1 MKTDSDDLLMKMST
15 TKRSKTPDTSPMR
28 TPAAITNTRPGYIHH
43 INNNMSKIITNTGVH
58 VSEFRQLGKSD
69 IFNCQ
74 KPQYCAIFFDK
85 ITLAALDHEVM
96 YLQAS

>member
-15 TKRSKTPDTSPMR
+15 TKRSRTPDTSPMR
-28 TPAAITNTRPGYIHH
+28 TPAAITSTRPAYMHH
-43 INNNMSKIITNTGVH
+43 NNNMSKTITNPGVN
-58 VSEFRQLGKSD
+58 VLEFRQLGKSD

-74 KPQYCAIFFDK
+74 KSQYCGISFDK
-85 ITLAALDHEVM
+85 ITLPALDQEVM